1 MTDAPAIDGITEVA
15 EDLRRQGH
23 IVGPAPWYRVTR
35 ATAATLLGV
44 SEKTLRNRASQGLPP
59 DYRVVLRG
67 VWYGLPDLLA
77 FMDADR
83 AA

>member
-1 MTDAPAIDGITEVA
+1 MTPAETVDRVNEVA
-15 EDLRRQGH
+15 EALRRQGH

-35 ATAATLLGV
+35 STAAALLGV
-44 SEKTLRNRASQGLPP
+44 SEKTLRNRASQRLPP

-67 VWYGLPDLLA
+67 VWYSLPDLLA
-77 FMDADR
+77 FMAVDR